1 MRLLWQA
8 ATKYNIEV
16 FLDPFFGDAFS
27 EVSNWKDLN
36 MPDIAVCFLQKLLDD
51 WVAARIG
58 ISILGHMISEKD
70 LNTIASTS
78 SDDSK
83 NNRTAVAQ
91 IWDILIDYTKDN
103 PPQENMRLLQLDNPL
118 VREYTKDMLLLKSKS
133 IFSPY
138 LEIIRDRSQSNAYLD
153 ETEKNLAKTLE
164 APFGHLSGQTVITVL
179 SEVDSTLL
187 CILRCLLE
195 TLPKD
200 LLQLP
205 LSELFEWGLQRLHEN
220 GEREI
225 HEFYSDIPPKALQ

>member
-91 IWDILIDYTKDN
+91 IWDILIDYTKD
-103 PPQENMRLLQLDNPL
+103 
-118 VREYTKDMLLLKSKS
+118 MLLLKSKS

-153 ETEKNLAKTLE
+153 ETKKNLTKTLE

-187 CILRCLLE
+187 CILRYLLE